1 MARANLSIDQNIY
14 ETFISAQE
22 KSSQIR
28 CLKINIAEEKLVLGG
43 VIEKIG
49 DLSTDF
55 NNLREILDD
64 NEASLLLF
72 SLGSSEDSSEALKW
86 ILIAWVPDTCKVREK
101 MLYSS
106 SREDIK
112 RFLGFGNI
120 QIIKIAI
127 YIYT

>member
-22 KSSQIR
+22 KSSHIR

-43 VIEKIG
+43 AIEKIG
-49 DLSTDF
+49 DVSTDF
-55 NNLREILDD
+55 NNLREILDE
-64 NEASLLLF
+64 NEASLLIF

-112 RFLGFGNI
+112 RFLGFGNTT
-120 QIIKIAI
+120 IIKSL
-127 YIYT
+127 